1 MSDSIDKLEPVT
13 ICGQHHTSLWAGL
26 VIIVI
31 FSSGAFIYCLL
42 YVLALDES
50 IDQAVAI
57 PPAGDE
63 VGLTTVQCVMVT
75 VVLVVVVVARSDQLI
90 SDWPLTVMTWP
101 GNPS

>member
-1 MSDSIDKLEPVT
+1 MLS
-13 ICGQHHTSLWAGL
+13 
-26 VIIVI
+26 
-31 FSSGAFIYCLL
+31 FIL

-75 VVLVVVVVARSDQLI
+75 VVLVVVVARSDQLI
-90 SDWPLTVMTWP
+90 
-101 GNPS
+101 

>member
-1 MSDSIDKLEPVT
+1 MSDSIDKVCHYLWSAS
-13 ICGQHHTSLWAGL
+13 HFSLGGTCNYCH
-26 VIIVI
+26 I
-31 FSSGAFIYCLL
+31 FLQCFHLL

-90 SDWPLTVMTWP
+90 
-101 GNPS
+101 